1 MEINNIK
8 LQTLEISNF
17 RNIEHLKISFESGRS
32 AIYGKNAIGKTNV
45 LEAIS
50 WLLTG
55 KSLSGSSD
63 EQANKPH
70 NKPNACVSVKAYFTR
85 NKRDGLIYEK
95 QYQEV
100 WEVSRGNV
108 KTRTLKGHTT
118 KYIINGVDI
127 PLKKDAEILLN
138 EYFGYNGDYAMLI
151 NPLWVEISDYK
162 VLREI
167 VIKLAGDID
176 NEALLESSPTLQ
188 SHIQRELEEV
198 GGDVPLLVKNLATRL
213 KTAKNDIS
221 NTKLI
226 MNYITSAPLIAPGVK
241 ERLVRELKEKQDA
254 HIQSVSELEIKQVA
268 LEQFIALKYQKLN
281 ENIAQTFGEVKFNL
295 IESNIKEGSF
305 KEVCYPYIIGKQT
318 KFEKGSTSE
327 KVITGIAVIEAL
339 KRKGNL
345 PDLPIIFDEGEA
357 LDSESIATKIKT
369 NAQVITAKVSDLF
382 HKIEVGTLREN

>member
-1 MEINNIK
+1 MENNIK

-17 RNIEHLKISFESGRS
+17 RNIKHLKISFGSGRC
-32 AIYGKNAIGKTNV
+32 AIMGKNAIGKTNV

-50 WLLTG
+50 WLMTG

-63 EQANKPH
+63 EQADKPH

-85 NKRDGLIYEK
+85 GDHNGLIYEK

-108 KTRTLKGHTT
+108 ETRTLKGHTT

-151 NPLWVEISDYK
+151 NPLWTEINDYK
-162 VLREI
+162 MVREI

-176 NEALLESSPTLQ
+176 NLELLANEPTLQ
-188 SHIQRELEEV
+188 AHLQRELEKV
-198 GGDVPLLVKNLATRL
+198 GNNIPLLVKNLATRL
-213 KTAKNDIS
+213 KTAKNDIY
-221 NTKLI
+221 NAQLI
-226 MNYITSAPLIAPGVK
+226 INYLASVQIIASEIK
-241 ERLVRELKEKQDA
+241 ERLVNELVNQQD
-254 HIQSVSELEIKQVA
+254 IFIKTVSELEVKQVA

-281 ENIAQTFGEVKFNL
+281 ENIAQTFGKVKFNL

-327 KVITGIAVIEAL
+327 KVITGIAIIEAL

-357 LDSESIATKIKT
+357 LDSESITSKIKT

-382 HKIEVGTLREN
+382 HKIEVGTLR

>member
-1 MEINNIK
+1 MKRAFMEINNIK

-108 KTRTLKGHTT
+108 ETRTLKGHTT

-138 EYFGYNGDYAMLI
+138 EYFGFNGDYAMII

-176 NEALLESSPTLQ
+176 NKALLESRPTLQ

-198 GGDVPLLVKNLATRL
+198 GGNVPLLVKNLAERL

-226 MNYITSAPLIAPGVK
+226 MNYITSAQIIASEIK
-241 ERLVRELKEKQDA
+241 ERLVNELVNQ
-254 HIQSVSELEIKQVA
+254 Q
-268 LEQFIALKYQKLN
+268 
-281 ENIAQTFGEVKFNL
+281 
-295 IESNIKEGSF
+295 
-305 KEVCYPYIIGKQT
+305 
-318 KFEKGSTSE
+318 
-327 KVITGIAVIEAL
+327 
-339 KRKGNL
+339 
-345 PDLPIIFDEGEA
+345 
-357 LDSESIATKIKT
+357 
-369 NAQVITAKVSDLF
+369 
-382 HKIEVGTLREN
+382 

>member
-8 LQTLEISNF
+8 LQALEISNF

-70 NKPNACVSVKAYFTR
+70 NKPNACVSVKAYFIR
-85 NKRDGLIYEK
+85 NDRDSLVYEK
-95 QYQEV
+95 QYSEL
-100 WEVSRGNV
+100 WEISRGNV
-108 KTRTLKGHTT
+108 EALTLKGHTT
-118 KYIINGVDI
+118 KYFINDVEI

-138 EYFGYNGDYAMLI
+138 EYFSFNGDYAMLI
-151 NPLWVEISDYK
+151 NPLWVGISDYK

-176 NEALLESSPTLQ
+176 NKALLESNPTLQ

-198 GGDVPLLVKNLATRL
+198 GNNIPLLVKNLAARL
-213 KTAKNDIS
+213 KTAKNEIS

-226 MNYITSAPLIAPGVK
+226 MNYITSSQIIAPEIK
-241 ERLVRELKEKQDA
+241 ERLV
-254 HIQSVSELEIKQVA
+254 SELVNQQDIFIKTVNELEVKQIA

-382 HKIEVGTLREN
+382 NKIEVGTLCEN

>member
-50 WLLTG
+50 WLMTG

-70 NKPNACVSVKAYFTR
+70 NQPNSCVSVKAYFIR
-85 NKRDGLIYEK
+85 NNRDGLIYEK
-95 QYQEV
+95 QYSEL
-100 WEVSRGNV
+100 WEISRGNV
-108 KTRTLKGHTT
+108 EALTLKGHTT
-118 KYIINGVDI
+118 KYFINGVEI

-138 EYFGYNGDYAMLI
+138 EYFAFNGDYAMLI

-176 NEALLESSPTLQ
+176 NKALLESSPTLQ

-198 GGDVPLLVKNLATRL
+198 GNNIPLLVKNLATRL
-213 KTAKNDIS
+213 KTAKNEIS

-226 MNYITSAPLIAPGVK
+226 MNYITSAQIIAPEIK
-241 ERLVRELKEKQDA
+241 ERLV
-254 HIQSVSELEIKQVA
+254 SELVDQQDIFIKTVNELEVKQIA

-281 ENIAQTFGEVKFNL
+281 DNIAQTFGEVKFNL

-357 LDSESIATKIKT
+357 LDSESVATKIKT
-369 NAQVITAKVSDLF
+369 NAQVITAKVSDSF
-382 HKIEVGTLREN
+382 NKIEVGTLCEN

>member
-8 LQTLEISNF
+8 LQALEISNF

-85 NKRDGLIYEK
+85 ADRDGLIYEK
-95 QYQEV
+95 QYSEI
-100 WEVSRGNV
+100 WEVARGNV
-108 KTRTLKGHTT
+108 EALTLKGHTT
-118 KYIINGVDI
+118 KYFINDVEI
-127 PLKKDAEILLN
+127 PLKKDADILLN
-138 EYFGYNGDYAMLI
+138 EYFAFNGDYAMLI

-176 NEALLESSPTLQ
+176 NKALLESNPTLQ

-198 GGDVPLLVKNLATRL
+198 GNNIPLLVKNLSTRL
-213 KTAKNDIS
+213 KTAKNEIS

-226 MNYITSAPLIAPGVK
+226 MNYITSAQIIAPEIK
-241 ERLVRELKEKQDA
+241 ERLV
-254 HIQSVSELEIKQVA
+254 SELVNQQDIFIKTVNELEVKQIA

-382 HKIEVGTLREN
+382 NKIEVGTLCEN

>member
-1 MEINNIK
+1 M
-8 LQTLEISNF
+8 
-17 RNIEHLKISFESGRS
+17 
-32 AIYGKNAIGKTNV
+32 

-70 NKPNACVSVKAYFTR
+70 NHHNSCVSVKAYFTR
-85 NKRDGLIYEK
+85 GDHDGLIYEK

-108 KTRTLKGHTT
+108 ETRTLKGHTT

-151 NPLWVEISDYK
+151 NPLWTEINDYK
-162 VLREI
+162 VVREI
-167 VIKLAGDID
+167 IIKLAGDID
-176 NEALLESSPTLQ
+176 NLELLANEPTLQ
-188 SHIQRELEEV
+188 AHLQRELEKV
-198 GGDVPLLVKNLATRL
+198 GNNIPLLVKNLATRL
-213 KTAKNDIS
+213 KTAKNEIS

-226 MNYITSAPLIAPGVK
+226 MNYITSAQIIAPEIK
-241 ERLVRELKEKQDA
+241 ESLVNELVNQQD
-254 HIQSVSELEIKQVA
+254 IFIKTVNELEVKQIA
-268 LEQFIALKYQKLN
+268 LEQFVALKYQKLN

-327 KVITGIAVIEAL
+327 KVITGIAIIEAL
-339 KRKGNL
+339 KSKGNL
-345 PDLPIIFDEGEA
+345 PNLPIIFDEGEA
-357 LDSESIATKIKT
+357 LDSESITSKITT
-369 NAQVITAKVSDLF
+369 NSQVITAKVSDLF
-382 HKIEVGTLREN
+382 NKIEVGTLR

>member
-50 WLLTG
+50 WLMTG

-85 NKRDGLIYEK
+85 GDRGGLIYEK
-95 QYQEV
+95 QYSEI
-100 WEVSRGNV
+100 WEVARGNV
-108 KTRTLKGHTT
+108 EALTLKGHTT
-118 KYIINGVDI
+118 KYFINYVEI

-151 NPLWVEISDYK
+151 NPLWTEINDYK
-162 VLREI
+162 VVREI
-167 VIKLAGDID
+167 IIKLAGDID
-176 NEALLESSPTLQ
+176 NLELLANEPTLQ
-188 SHIQRELEEV
+188 AHLQRELEKV
-198 GGDVPLLVKNLATRL
+198 GNNIPLLVKNLATRL
-213 KTAKNDIS
+213 KTAKNEIS

-226 MNYITSAPLIAPGVK
+226 MNYITSAQIIAPEIK
-241 ERLVRELKEKQDA
+241 ERLV
-254 HIQSVSELEIKQVA
+254 SELVNQQDIFIKTVNELEVKQIA

-382 HKIEVGTLREN
+382 NKIEVGTLCEN

>member
-8 LQTLEISNF
+8 LQALEISNF

-85 NKRDGLIYEK
+85 ADRVGLIYEK
-95 QYQEV
+95 QYSEI
-100 WEVSRGNV
+100 WEVARGNV
-108 KTRTLKGHTT
+108 EALTLKGHTT
-118 KYIINGVDI
+118 KYFINDVEI

-138 EYFGYNGDYAMLI
+138 EYFAFNGDYAMLI

-176 NEALLESSPTLQ
+176 NKVLLEISPTLQ
-188 SHIQRELEEV
+188 SHIERELEEV
-198 GGDVPLLVKNLATRL
+198 GNNIPLLVKNLATRL
-213 KTAKNDIS
+213 KTAKNEIS

-226 MNYITSAPLIAPGVK
+226 MNYITSAQIIAPEIK
-241 ERLVRELKEKQDA
+241 ERLV
-254 HIQSVSELEIKQVA
+254 SELVNQQDIFIKTVNELEVKQIA

-382 HKIEVGTLREN
+382 NKIEVGTLCEN